1 MTTPNYFGWTDD
13 KADARILRRET
24 RYVNEQIKA
33 YEVREEPIIDWRNPE
48 FLHMLINLCDTDP
61 AHIRTSSEAEIER
74 DNEWLEDGP
83 LYFWGGEVCEYR
95 PDSHLE
101 SQYDEMNGDMEMPF

>member
-13 KADARILRRET
+13 KASDRFAMQCEMNNAL
-24 RYVNEQIKA
+24 VWAAEQSNANDKA
-33 YEVREEPIIDWRNPE
+33 SALYIEQMEQATEI
-48 FLHMLINLCDTDP
+48 
-61 AHIRTSSEAEIER
+61 SS

-101 SQYDEMNGDMEMPF
+101 GQYDEMNGDMEMPF